1 MNLNKFREIIDVS
14 TYVGAIGDYEIR
26 RYKNNGGYVIID
38 ALGDFIVLTEDCV
51 DGICSAIFGD
61 LVETK
66 LILTN

>member
-14 TYVGAIGDYEIR
+14 IHVDVIGDYEIR

-51 DGICSAIFGD
+51 DKVCGAIFGD
-61 LVETK
+61 LVETDVV
-66 LILTN
+66 LTN